1 MNHLTPTY
9 RFIVTFSLILFISAE
24 GPAQN
29 NTLYFMHGIPQAIH
43 TNPALY
49 YKCKTYIELPV
60 LSSVQFSFATTGIGY
75 HDAIHYGS
83 GSRAD
88 SLVIDVENV
97 AKKLKNRNY
106 FKADLG
112 LNILGAGFPFKKFY
126 FHFNISDQLESYVGY
141 PGDLV
146 RIKDGNWNSDI
157 KETRDINLGGL
168 GVTAFNYLQIAMGA
182 SYKINED
189 ISAGLTAKYLMGSA
203 SLVNQRSDLDIIT
216 MQDPLMAICR

>member
-1 MNHLTPTY
+1 MNHLKPTY
-9 RFIVTFSLILFISAE
+9 RFIITFSLILSISTD

-88 SLVIDVENV
+88 SLVIDVDNV
-97 AKKLKNRNY
+97 AKKTEKQEL
-106 FKADLG
+106 FQG
-112 LNILGAGFPFKKFY
+112 
-126 FHFNISDQLESYVGY
+126 
-141 PGDLV
+141 
-146 RIKDGNWNSDI
+146 
-157 KETRDINLGGL
+157 
-168 GVTAFNYLQIAMGA
+168 
-182 SYKINED
+182 
-189 ISAGLTAKYLMGSA
+189 
-203 SLVNQRSDLDIIT
+203 
-216 MQDPLMAICR
+216 